1 MSYNRIN
8 WTGAIPIDPSNLNIM
23 DLGIERTHALSMTTA
38 TRDAL
43 AGGDLF
49 TGRVIF
55 NTTVG
60 RAQWYDGTNWWEAAG
75 GGTAPSNV
83 TKAAAAEGTSRA
95 LARADHKHDVTT
107 GAPSNIGT
115 ANAEGSGTNLARR
128 THVHNGAHLLG
139 AALHSADTLAN
150 LSAKISDGTI
160 VLASQAE
167 AEAGSE
173 NTKRMTPLRVQ
184 QLVGASTT
192 FAKIATGTY
201 TGDDSTDQG
210 ISGLGFQPKLV
221 WITLRVTTD
230 GTSLGV
236 KDQVWTS
243 DVIIDDNAAGQVVRI
258 DASSVAFQH
267 NAIITLDADGFSV
280 DDAGGNQDPNASGVV
295 YNYWAIG

>member
-1 MSYNRIN
+1 MSYSRIN
-8 WTGAIPIDPSNLNIM
+8 WTGAVPIDPTNLNIL
-23 DLGIERTHALSMTTA
+23 DVGIERTHAIALTT
-38 TRDAL
+38 TQRDAL
-43 AGGDLF
+43 AGADLF
-49 TGRVIF
+49 TGRIIY
-55 NTTVG
+55 NTTTG
-60 RAQWYDGTNWWEAAG
+60 RAEIYNGTNWPAQSG
-75 GGTAPSNV
+75 GGLAPVNV
-83 TKAAAAEGTSRA
+83 TKAAAAEGSSLLQA
-95 LARADHKHDVTT
+95 KADHKHDVTT
-107 GAPSNIGT
+107 GTPSNIGT
-115 ANAEGSGTNLARR
+115 ANAEGSGTGLSRQ

-150 LSAKISDGTI
+150 ISGKISDGTI
-160 VLASQAE
+160 ILASQAE